1 MDDISYLCGI
11 SLSTF
16 DEYNNLKVNNPN
28 EHLIDQSL
36 KKTSELGL
44 EAFKKHCFKNIHANE
59 ALVRAIDEKQQQETA
74 DAKVKDDE
82 KNEKVEKEEP
92 KRAESKESD
101 RSKKSNK
108 KLDKKKSLKSSK
120 SNKSLKSNKS
130 GKSNKSKKS
139 RK

>member
-82 KNEKVEKEEP
+82 KVEKEEP